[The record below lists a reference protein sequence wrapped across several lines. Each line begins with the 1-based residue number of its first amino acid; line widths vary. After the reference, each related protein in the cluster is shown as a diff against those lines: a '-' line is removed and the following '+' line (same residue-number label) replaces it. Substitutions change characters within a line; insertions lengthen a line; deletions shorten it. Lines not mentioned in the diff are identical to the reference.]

1 MTTIDH
7 LSLGV
12 PDVPAARSFYATLLS
27 TLGINCLAEG
37 EGFAAFGRT
46 RVEFLLLAPFDGR
59 PASAGNG
66 AHVAFAAPSREAVA
80 NAHAEGLKA
89 GARDEGAPGVRAAYP
104 MPDVFAAYLRDP
116 WGNKLEVVHG
126 GFSA

>member
-37 EGFAAFGRT
+37 
-46 RVEFLLLAPFDGR
+46 
-59 PASAGNG
+59 
-66 AHVAFAAPSREAVA
+66 
-80 NAHAEGLKA
+80 
-89 GARDEGAPGVRAAYP
+89 
-104 MPDVFAAYLRDP
+104 
-116 WGNKLEVVHG
+116 
-126 GFSA
+126 